1 MPTATG
7 ILLSSVFGTTV
18 RLLQTSMSG
27 SPAKLASKVAGYGL
41 TIGATIGVY
50 LLIIDPTLESNRKLF
65 NRRLELLR
73 EQREKKAEFYD
84 FQPAKKELPYK
95 RGAIFGLLDKL
106 GAKYQ

>member
-7 ILLSSVFGTTV
+7 LLLSSVFGTTV
-18 RLLQTSMSG
+18 RILQTSMSG
-27 SPAKLASKVAGYGL
+27 SPAKLSSKLMGYGL
-41 TIGATIGVY
+41 TIGSSVGVY
-50 LLIIDPTLESNRKLF
+50 LLLIDPTLENNRKLF
-65 NRRLELLR
+65 NKRLALLR

-95 RGAIFGLLDKL
+95 RGAVFGLLDRL

>member
-7 ILLSSVFGTTV
+7 LLLSSVFGTTV

-27 SPAKLASKVAGYGL
+27 SPTKLTSKLAGYGL
-41 TIGATIGVY
+41 TIGSSIGAYLFLIEPTI
-50 LLIIDPTLESNRKLF
+50 ENNRKLF
-65 NRRLELLR
+65 NKRLSLLR

-84 FQPAKKELPYK
+84 FEPAKKELPYK
-95 RGAIFGLLDKL
+95 RGAVFGLLDRL